1 MKGSPEYS
9 IEALDALDNEHLLIE
24 LKKSKQELFNLRFQK
39 ASGQLESHGRIRAV
53 KIDIARME
61 TFLRERELGIRTEP
75 QSPVELKS
83 AKNEDKATD
92 KLADKSNEKSDTK
105 SDIEIKEK
113 KGLFGRAKKEK
124 AIAGVEISDQET
136 KDVKKS
142 PKKSGKEQ
150 SNFNNLKVKNQ
161 KVFTKATVSHQ
172 KKGQGGK

>member
-75 QSPVELKS
+75 QSPVELKTT
-83 AKNEDKATD
+83 KTEDKSD
-92 KLADKSNEKSDTK
+92 KVESDST
-105 SDIEIKEK
+105 SEIEIKEK

-136 KDVKKS
+136 KDVKKNPS
-142 PKKSGKEQ
+142 
-150 SNFNNLKVKNQ
+150 KN
-161 KVFTKATVSHQ
+161 V
-172 KKGQGGK
+172 

>member
-75 QSPVELKS
+75 QSPVELKTT
-83 AKNEDKATD
+83 KTEDKSD
-92 KLADKSNEKSDTK
+92 KFESDST
-105 SDIEIKEK
+105 SEIEIKEK

-136 KDVKKS
+136 KDVKKNPS
-142 PKKSGKEQ
+142 KNVSKKQ
-150 SNFNNLKVKNQ
+150 SNFNNSKVKNQ